1 MKRKVKMSSLLTIIA
16 AVLMFFGAQTVSAQ
30 DSLQVKKMNQH
41 RYKKMVNSQG
51 QHGRGFVDE
60 NGDGINDNAPDADG
74 DGIPNGQD
82 PDYTGAKQGN
92 GRGFVDENGDG
103 INDNAQDFDG
113 DGIPNGQDPD
123 FVRPQDGSGQK
134 RGQLNSKRG
143 SGSGQGNSQGSG
155 KRMKKGGG
163 RPQQ

>member
-41 RYKKMVNSQG
+41 RYKKTANSQG
-51 QHGRGFVDE
+51 QH
-60 NGDGINDNAPDADG
+60 
-74 DGIPNGQD
+74 
-82 PDYTGAKQGN
+82 

-163 RPQQ
+163 KPQQ